1 MKASAWLFAAAMSVS
16 SFALAQNALPPGVTQ
31 ITDPAKIAEIERH
44 AQQLASGQPTTS
56 MKEERHHMRD
66 GKRHHKHGMRHHGK
80 KHGMRHHKNKAMHKD
95 AMKDKAP
102 SDTPMA
108 TESKN

>member
-1 MKASAWLFAAAMSVS
+1 MSVAS
-16 SFALAQNALPPGVTQ
+16 LALAQTAKNPGAVQ

-44 AQQLASGQPTTS
+44 AQQLASAAPTTP
-56 MKEERHHMRD
+56 MTGERAQT
-66 GKRHHKHGMRHHGK
+66 K
-80 KHGMRHHKNKAMHKD
+80 KHGMRHHKNKGMHKR

-108 TESKN
+108 TDSKG